1 MNGDFAIVDENMIV
15 TSLWSGNIDSDLIP
29 EGGLVKYSEPFQS
42 RGTPLIGQQWDNSTE
57 TFI

>member
-42 RGTPLIGQQWDNSTE
+42 RGTPVVGQQWDNATE